1 MCASM
6 RKQTLSESTTICN
19 VRKHNEECANRCVC
33 KTNWLYSELLRKCN
47 IQMIRMGH
55 CRKHIDDKSVEMVEF
70 DKLSVNTKLFAI
82 QSVSMD

>member
-1 MCASM
+1 MKSVQINVLWNKLVV
-6 RKQTLSESTTICN
+6 RRTI
-19 VRKHNEECANRCVC
+19 EEMQ
-33 KTNWLYSELLRKCN
+33 YSHDKN
-47 IQMIRMGH
+47 GS

>member
-1 MCASM
+1 MKSVQIDVFV
-6 RKQTLSESTTICN
+6 KQIGCTQRTI
-19 VRKHNEECANRCVC
+19 EEMQ
-33 KTNWLYSELLRKCN
+33 YSHDKN
-47 IQMIRMGH
+47 GS